1 VTAPATPRWQVIGG
15 LLTVYVVWGSTYLA
29 IRVMVETV
37 PPLLGAG
44 VRFVLAG
51 ALMLGALAARGRR
64 GHPPP
69 SRPARLSAR
78 ELAAAAVVGTLLC
91 FLGNGL
97 VTVAERHVPSGLAA
111 LLIGSVPLW
120 VVVLRSLAGDRPPR
134 RSLLGVAT
142 GFGGLAL
149 LLLPGSRPSGAALPS
164 ALLVLFAAFCWAC
177 GSFASTRLSLPRD
190 PLRSTGWQM
199 LLGGGVM
206 TVTGLAAG
214 ETGGLDPGALSGR
227 SVAAFVYL
235 VLIGSLVA
243 FSAYVWL
250 LQHAPISQV
259 ATYAYVNP
267 VVAVALGWLVLGEEV
282 TPSTLAGTAIVV
294 GSVWWIVRPAPGTAA
309 AADARRP
316 APRPEQRV
324 TARTEPPCA
333 GSARL

>member
-1 VTAPATPRWQVIGG
+1 
-15 LLTVYVVWGSTYLA
+15 
-29 IRVMVETV
+29 
-37 PPLLGAG
+37 
-44 VRFVLAG
+44 
-51 ALMLGALAARGRR
+51 
-64 GHPPP
+64 
-69 SRPARLSAR
+69 
-78 ELAAAAVVGTLLC
+78 
-91 FLGNGL
+91 
-97 VTVAERHVPSGLAA
+97 
-111 LLIGSVPLW
+111 

-267 VVAVALGWLVLGEEV
+267 VVAVGLGWTILGEEV
-282 TPSTLAGTAIVV
+282 TPSTLVGAAIVV
-294 GSVWWIVRPAPGTAA
+294 GSVWWIVRPATAT

-324 TARTEPPCA
+324 AARAEPPCA
-333 GSARL
+333 DSATL